1 MENNNHMITKENV
14 EILQKLVEYIQTNT
28 ENSKLL
34 NIRLDFMNQRITA
47 LEEQLINNNM
57 KQNNLPN
64 ENNTK

>member
-1 MENNNHMITKENV
+1 MITKENV

-47 LEEQLINNNM
+47 LEEQLINNM